1 MPSPPDLGEAPS
13 HARALCRG
21 EFGDVAVAA
30 LEIARQ
36 GLVREHERVLA
47 FREAGLRKEI
57 ECLHKELSALR
68 ADQQKDLDR
77 VIKSI
82 EDDQLTEGPV
92 QGTSE
97 GDSRAPYISATLP
110 SRPIWLSP
118 LDARCYSVEEAA
130 PTPGWLA
137 GGREEVF
144 VQVAKRAPEQAPGA
158 DSQDTRASPAETLN
172 GSKRQAVPSRFESRS
187 PFTPPSEQDSEG
199 KLDNWSGGLDSNGPD
214 QQGILDGTQDSA
226 GARSGSRLRFSLR
239 SYVSGVSGNSA
250 CDNQVSWRRTVN
262 TVIVKAG
269 MEYFDNGQSSSL
281 AEAGPIA
288 RLRQDRGFQIHTLE
302 TIIGFVIVLNC
313 VTLGMSSE
321 LDPGWYGWTVIDSIF
336 AGVFTVELVMKV
348 CLLGC
353 RGYVWGAEWRWNT
366 FELVLV
372 VLAWVEVAS
381 FLSQRAEVHGPQSS
395 KSSLIRMLRL
405 MRLVKLLRILRLPVF
420 CDLLMMVNGAF
431 GSWRTLL
438 YSAVLIFIPL
448 YCVSL
453 IFLET
458 LGPYASRGH
467 GADKFAHLDQAF
479 FTMFLCTVSS
489 ECVSEEGKPIFV
501 LITNEFGW
509 IFGMIYCLVQF
520 LMTFGLFNVIVA
532 IYVENTVSAAKFNDL
547 HVKRLRLKDREY
559 FAQKAQELLKLIW
572 HFHCEARAIA
582 GDDVESF
589 SEEEANKIKMTQ
601 EFFEGLCQDK
611 NFTDLLRDL
620 DVSEEDQLDLFET
633 LDVEGRGTIDLM
645 NLIIGIGKLRGEARK
660 ADIISVGLL
669 VRSIQLK
676 LSQLDSRIAPLEAK
690 RKSAKAVS
698 WAASNSGMENGL
710 VTCRNSSRGVA
721 ASNSGEER
729 RGSRASSQIVSMNI

>member
-21 EFGDVAVAA
+21 EFGDVAAVAA

-381 FLSQRAEVHGPQSS
+381 FLSQRAEVHGAAVLEVLADTDAATHAPGEAAADPAAAG
-395 KSSLIRMLRL
+395 
-405 MRLVKLLRILRLPVF
+405 ILRPPHDGQRRIRELEDAP
-420 CDLLMMVNGAF
+420 LLCGAD
-431 GSWRTLL
+431 
-438 YSAVLIFIPL
+438 FIPL

-729 RGSRASSQIVSMNI
+729 RGSRA